1 MPQPA
6 TTDAS
11 DNVSELAA
19 ANQHNLRRLVLSVR
33 ASLHKLNLLIAI
45 CDNPLYRDELI
56 RTYEAE
62 LTANGIT
69 CYQVQ
74 LDRQQP
80 SLKQSLLDWQAH
92 TSDWQSDIPKLVTVR
107 GGDELLGV
115 RLQQAKSA
123 QEKFFFSVQWTRES
137 LREFRFPIVL
147 WVTEAVAQGLAQQAK
162 DFWSWRGGVFE
173 FVQPMAWQMPDQ
185 QPSVTSPRPEAAE
198 SDLLADPAELEQQI
212 AALQATDPDS
222 PLLDSLYQSLGET
235 YDKRLERGIAVDRP
249 QEEARA
255 IAAFQA
261 AIARRQSLSD
271 PIPLATSLSYLA
283 ELYRS
288 QGRYAEAEPLYRRAL
303 QITEQQLGAEHPD
316 TATSLNNLAGLYRS
330 QGRYAE
336 AEPLY
341 RRALQITEQ
350 QLGAEHPDTA
360 TSLNNLAGLYRSQG
374 RYAEAEPL
382 YRRAL
387 QIREQ
392 QLGAE
397 HPAIATGLNNLGLLY
412 YYQGRY
418 GEAESLLLRARA
430 IDQQILGEKHLNLA
444 IDLHNLA
451 LVYKKQKRYS
461 EAEQLFT
468 QALQLKRQ
476 ALPELH
482 PLIADTLYCLGS
494 MYRDQG
500 NYWEAKV
507 FSQQALNIDLT
518 LFGKKSPKV
527 ADDLRDLALIEQAR
541 GSYEEAESLLA
552 DSLAICEQTLGANHP
567 QTLET
572 QQDLAILR
580 QAMNKN

>member
-341 RRALQITEQ
+341 RRALQI
-350 QLGAEHPDTA
+350 
-360 TSLNNLAGLYRSQG
+360 
-374 RYAEAEPL
+374 
-382 YRRAL
+382 
-387 QIREQ
+387 REQ